1 MFSSS
6 PDKLFENTLRCFSN
20 SFTVSLFQV
29 ATQNSSWQVLIEG
42 DHKAQE
48 CGVLFNETSAKA
60 GFKIKDQCL
69 YRGLQSFSVLDQSL
83 FKISSFHSVLE
94 ASRRNGMWLFCY
106 EIYER
111 RCVRCQTLETKC
123 DVSCLVGRY
132 VLMNIVII
140 FQC

>member
-60 GFKIKDQCL
+60 GFKIKCSKQAGGMECGYFVMKYMKD
-69 YRGLQSFSVLDQSL
+69 V
-83 FKISSFHSVLE
+83 
-94 ASRRNGMWLFCY
+94 ASDVKLLKQNVMLVVWLGDMY
-106 EIYER
+106 
-111 RCVRCQTLETKC
+111 L
-123 DVSCLVGRY
+123 
-132 VLMNIVII
+132 
-140 FQC
+140 